1 MEQKMME
8 GRCPKCGKPLQI
20 PQDLEQFSCLYCG
33 ERLEQKMLLPMQV
46 IELPEELMAVVNGRM
61 PACVENAAQLQQSIT
76 KAAYNKTFEA
86 YCDEHRE
93 TFQRLEEAC
102 VMAGARREE
111 VLKSVIDTFL
121 ANLEAKWA
129 KGKKNDPNTDKIA
142 IAIFMVP
149 AVRYMKQGCS
159 EDFCRLLHEEWMRRY
174 PKNPFYVGSFEELSA
189 GFNKKFL
196 GFCFIT
202 TAVCRQEGKP
212 DDCEELTAFRG
223 FRDGWLRTCPDGD
236 ALIRE
241 YYETAPAIVTM
252 ISVCENADTA
262 YGEIRER
269 WLEGCYRDLQHGR
282 MEDCKARYTDM
293 VRTLQKK
300 YLS

>member
-20 PQDLEQFSCLYCG
+20 PEGLKEFSCLYCG
-33 ERLEQKMLLPMQV
+33 ARLDPTMLLPLQA
-46 IELPEELMAVVNGRM
+46 IDLPEELIALVNERM
-61 PACVENAAQLQQSIT
+61 PACVEDAAQLRLNIT
-76 KAAYNKTFEA
+76 KADYAKTFEA
-86 YCDEHRE
+86 YCNTHRP

-102 VMAGARREE
+102 VKAADRRED
-111 VLKSVIDTFL
+111 VLQSVIDAFL
-121 ANLEAKWA
+121 AFLEDKW
-129 KGKKNDPNTDKIA
+129 KGQKKDAPETDKMAVA
-142 IAIFMVP
+142 IYMVP
-149 AVRYMKQGCS
+149 AVRYMKLGCS
-159 EDFCRLLHEEWMRRY
+159 EDFCKMLQAEWMRRY
-174 PKNPFYVGSFEELSA
+174 PKNPFYVGSYEELSA

-212 DDCEELTAFRG
+212 DDCEELTAFRA
-223 FRDGWLRTCPDGD
+223 FRDGWLRQCPDGE

-252 ISVCENADTA
+252 ISVCENGDTA

-269 WLEGCYRDLQHGR
+269 WLEGCYRDLQQGR
-282 MEDCKARYTDM
+282 MEECKARYTDM
-293 VRTLQKK
+293 VRTLQNK
-300 YLS
+300 YLH